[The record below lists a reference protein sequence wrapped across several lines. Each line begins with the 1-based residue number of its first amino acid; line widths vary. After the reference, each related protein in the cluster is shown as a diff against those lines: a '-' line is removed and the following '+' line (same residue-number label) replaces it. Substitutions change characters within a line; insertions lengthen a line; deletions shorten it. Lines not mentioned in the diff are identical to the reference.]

1 MDTIKQI
8 IDKFRLTSKRSL
20 GQNYILDQNITNKIT
35 KLIEIKNQVILEIG
49 PGPGCLTRSLV
60 DKGAKKIIVVE
71 KDQRCIK
78 ALEYQKKY
86 FLEKVTIVNG
96 DFLKKNIF
104 NRIKKEILKYKKK
117 VIVVSNLPYNAAI
130 PILSLLL
137 NNRKFFDK
145 LLLMFQEEQA
155 NRIFAKKKTKNYGR
169 ISISAQRLCD
179 IKKKIKLSPNC
190 FFPKPKVNSTILFFK
205 FKKNIKKL
213 YNESIFYEIIK
224 KSFNQRRKT
233 IRNSLKFKKI
243 NIERVL
249 IENNIKTN
257 LRPEELSY
265 IDFINLSNTISNLIK
280 KN

>member
-1 MDTIKQI
+1 MICS
-8 IDKFRLTSKRSL
+8 FSK
-20 GQNYILDQNITNKIT
+20 D
-35 KLIEIKNQVILEIG
+35 
-49 PGPGCLTRSLV
+49 
-60 DKGAKKIIVVE
+60 
-71 KDQRCIK
+71 
-78 ALEYQKKY
+78 
-86 FLEKVTIVNG
+86 VT
-96 DFLKKNIF
+96 F
-104 NRIKKEILKYKKK
+104 
-117 VIVVSNLPYNAAI
+117 S
-130 PILSLLL
+130 ILSLLL

-190 FFPKPKVNSTILFFK
+190 FFPKPKFKFKNLFFK

-213 YNESIFYEIIK
+213 YNENIFYEIIK

-265 IDFINLSNTISNLIK
+265 NDFINLSNTISNLIK